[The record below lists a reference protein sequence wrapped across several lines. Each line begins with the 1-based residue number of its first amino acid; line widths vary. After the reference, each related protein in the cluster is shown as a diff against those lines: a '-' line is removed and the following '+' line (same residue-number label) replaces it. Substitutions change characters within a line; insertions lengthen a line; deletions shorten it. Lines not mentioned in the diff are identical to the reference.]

1 MRLSRSDP
9 RRAAFTLIELLVS
22 MAVLALVISAMGMV
36 QIRTQQASKVTLT
49 KTLSEMAAQ
58 RALDRIVGELTGVGR
73 SLIFPDPVSNLG
85 TSALTY
91 QHPTGVNAAG
101 VVQWDTPCRLEL
113 QLEPGE
119 MDNGIDDD
127 GDGLVDERRLVLTKN
142 FGTANAR
149 AIVLCSGIPE
159 LLEGETANGLD
170 DNGNGLIDEPGF
182 CVQRVGDLLTIHLTV
197 QRARGGGQIETSTVQ
212 TSIVLHN

>member
-49 KTLSEMAAQ
+49 RTLSEMAAQ